1 LIQSTSRGGTDPLQ
15 RKLLYRGAEADV
27 VKGRWEG
34 LDAVFKMRK
43 PLRYRLAV
51 LDNELRFQR
60 TMREAEMPHAVK
72 RAGVSAPHLYYV
84 DPRGATL
91 VMEYVEG
98 PRVKDIV
105 SRLSSGEIEGV
116 FETLGRSV
124 ARLHASKIMHGDLT
138 TANLVRQDGRL
149 VFLDFGLSLH
159 TDRVE
164 DHAVDLRLIKET
176 IQGAHPA
183 IADHAMKSLFAGYQ
197 AGVGA
202 SRSKATLK
210 QLRSIERRG
219 RYARVV

>member
-1 LIQSTSRGGTDPLQ
+1 LIQSTFRGGTESL
-15 RKLLYRGAEADV
+15 RGRLLYRGAEADV
-27 VKGRWEG
+27 VKGKWEG

-43 PLRYRLAV
+43 PLRYRLPV
-51 LDNELRFQR
+51 LDNAIRFQR
-60 TMREAEMPHAVK
+60 TMREAEMLHAAK
-72 RAGVSAPHLYYV
+72 RAGVSAPHLYYL

-98 PRVKDIV
+98 PRVRDVV
-105 SRLSSGEIEGV
+105 SRLSSGEIEEV

-124 ARLHASKIMHGDLT
+124 AKLHAAKIVHGDLT
-138 TANLVRQDGRL
+138 TANLVKQDGRL

-176 IQGAHPA
+176 IQGAHSA
-183 IADHAMKSLFAGYQ
+183 IADHALKSLFAGYR
-197 AGVGA
+197 AGVGDA
-202 SRSKATLK
+202 RSKATLK